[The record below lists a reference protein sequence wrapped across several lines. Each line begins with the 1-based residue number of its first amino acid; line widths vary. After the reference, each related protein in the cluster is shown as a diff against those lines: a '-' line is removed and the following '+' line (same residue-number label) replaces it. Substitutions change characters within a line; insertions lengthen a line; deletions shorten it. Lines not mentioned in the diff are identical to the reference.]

1 MVAPID
7 PRTLQAFVAVASE
20 GSVSRA
26 ADRLHLSQPAVS
38 LQLKRLA
45 ELTGLVLFS
54 RTPRGLALTAD
65 GAALLPQAR
74 ETLAALTGFAR
85 AAEGLHGTVR
95 GRLRLGTILD
105 PEFTRL
111 GAFLRELVL
120 SSPQIGTELRQGM
133 SGTVLAQI
141 ARGELDAGFYLGD
154 PNATAADGRE
164 PQFDT
169 GLLTRFTYRVI
180 APAGWGPQ
188 VLGRD
193 WAALAALPWIRTP
206 PDSVHNRLLSAVFER
221 LGVQPHGV
229 ALVDQ
234 EASMLDLVRSGVG
247 VSLARDAIAIRES
260 QARGLVIADR
270 VALASSLSF
279 VSLRS
284 ERANPVVRSA
294 WAALDRVWDHEDGSE
309 GMARG

>member
-26 ADRLHLSQPAVS
+26 AERLHLSQPAVS

-45 ELTGLVLFS
+45 ELTGLVLFT
-54 RTPRGLALTAD
+54 RMPQGLALTAD

-141 ARGELDAGFYLGD
+141 ARGELDVGFFLGD
-154 PNATAADGRE
+154 PNADSTGE
-164 PQFDT
+164 PRFDA

-193 WAALAALPWIRTP
+193 WTALAALPWIWTP
-206 PDSVHNRLLSAVFER
+206 PESVHNRLLSEVFDR
-221 LGVQPHGV
+221 LAGARPRSV

-247 VSLARDAIAIRES
+247 LSLARDAVAIRES

-270 VALASSLSF
+270 VALESSLSF

-284 ERANPVVRSA
+284 ERGNPVVRSA
-294 WAALDRVWDHEDGSE
+294 WAALDRVWDRAGGSDG
-309 GMARG
+309 G

>member
-26 ADRLHLSQPAVS
+26 AERLHLSQPAVS

-45 ELTGLVLFS
+45 ELTGLVLFT
-54 RTPRGLALTAD
+54 RMPQGLALTAD

-95 GRLRLGTILD
+95 GRLRLRLGTILD

-133 SGTVLAQI
+133 SGTGLAQI
-141 ARGELDAGFYLGD
+141 ARGELDACFFLGD
-154 PNATAADGRE
+154 PNANASGE
-164 PQFDT
+164 PLFDA

-193 WAALAALPWIRTP
+193 WAALAALPWIWTP
-206 PDSVHNRLLSAVFER
+206 PESVHNRLLSDVFDR
-221 LGVQPHGV
+221 LAGARPRGV

-234 EASMLDLVRSGVG
+234 EASMLDLVRSGVDG
-247 VSLARDAIAIRES
+247 LSLARDAVAIRES

-270 VALASSLSF
+270 VALESSLSF

-284 ERANPVVRSA
+284 ERAKPVVRSA
-294 WAALDRVWDHEDGSE
+294 WAALDRVWDRAG
-309 GMARG
+309 GG

>member
-26 ADRLHLSQPAVS
+26 AERLHLSQPAVS

-45 ELTGLVLFS
+45 ELTGLVLFT
-54 RTPRGLALTAD
+54 RMPQGLALTAD

-95 GRLRLGTILD
+95 GRLRLRLGTILD

-141 ARGELDAGFYLGD
+141 ARGELDAGFFLGD
-154 PNATAADGRE
+154 PNVADGRE
-164 PQFDT
+164 SLFDA

-193 WAALAALPWIRTP
+193 WAALAALPWIWTP
-206 PDSVHNRLLSAVFER
+206 PESVHNRLLSDVFDR
-221 LGVQPHGV
+221 LAGARPRSV

-247 VSLARDAIAIRES
+247 LSLARDAVAIRES

-270 VALASSLSF
+270 VALESSLSF

-284 ERANPVVRSA
+284 ERAKPVVRSA
-294 WAALDRVWDHEDGSE
+294 WAALDRVWDRAGE
-309 GMARG
+309 G